1 MNVFQPEKMY
11 ENAIAYNSET
21 HMYLAIINS
30 IIRLQANKNPC
41 VSLLQI
47 EDVSKINEQFAGINK
62 RLGKVDVGKSYKH
75 TRILISCNR
84 TK

>member
-1 MNVFQPEKMY
+1 MFSNQRKCTRTQLHT
-11 ENAIAYNSET
+11 ILK
-21 HMYLAIINS
+21 HMCIWLFNS
-30 IIRLQANKNPC
+30 IIKLQENKNPC
-41 VSLLQI
+41 ISLLQVF
-47 EDVSKINEQFAGINK
+47 EDVSKINEQFTGINR